1 MERKID
7 TKAIAGYLQRYA
19 ILLLCTTLL
28 GISGAYTW
36 VTQMAVPMYQA
47 SSDILVKPQK
57 LVEGDIKLDAN
68 TNNRLISTYTGI
80 LKSNHIIDKV
90 KADLNLT
97 DKSETLAQKL
107 TIKNE
112 NDSQIISVSYTAD
125 SPEKAIQFVNTTVST
140 MQKEVG
146 NLIEDNTI
154 VILSKAVEGN
164 IVSPNKNMS
173 LATGAL
179 IGLMIGAIIMFIHA
193 FTNVTIRD
201 EADIQEVTVIPVLG
215 EVEKW

>member
-1 MERKID
+1 MEKKID
-7 TKAIAGYLQRYA
+7 MKTLVGYLKRYA

-28 GISGAYTW
+28 GISGAYIW

-47 SSDILVKPQK
+47 SSDTLVKPQK

-90 KADLNLT
+90 KNELKLT
-97 DKSETLAQKL
+97 DKPETLAQKL

-125 SPEKAIQFVNTTVST
+125 SPEKAIQFVNTTVAT
-140 MQKEVG
+140 MQQEVG

-154 VILSKAVEGN
+154 VILSKAEEGN

-193 FTNVTIRD
+193 FTNVTIR
-201 EADIQEVTVIPVLG
+201 EETDIHEVTVIPVLG